1 MYQTSDSKFHPTSL
15 SLSSGNI
22 SDVNIVSP
30 SLNQVLKYDGTNWV
44 NGTSSGG
51 VTLLSQLL
59 DTDINNT
66 TPL

>member
-1 MYQTSDSKFHPTSL
+1 MYQSGDSKFHPTSL
-15 SLSSGNI
+15 SLASGNI

-44 NGTSSGG
+44 NGASSGG
-51 VTLLSQLL
+51 VSTLAALT
-59 DTDINNT
+59 DCDINST